1 MQGAGGVFSIFPLS
15 PFPVALLF
23 WLCFVVVGWLGL
35 VVLGLFLVLFF
46 RTLEASLIQ
55 QRPLY
60 IKAKENTSYQIKK
73 VEMSKKSLRDKEKSC
88 DKEKQN
94 IKELEIELNDI
105 EKAWRAFEEKAEEE
119 RVQRAADIELGES
132 QVNQGAQKC
141 CLLEKSKNT
150 PVYRGTVISPMT
162 CDS

>member
-1 MQGAGGVFSIFPLS
+1 MFI
-15 PFPVALLF
+15 
-23 WLCFVVVGWLGL
+23 LG
-35 VVLGLFLVLFF
+35 FF

-94 IKELEIELNDI
+94 IKELETELDDI
-105 EKAWRAFEEKAEEE
+105 EKAWKAFEKKTEEE
-119 RVQRAADIELGES
+119 ILKRAARVELGDR
-132 QVNQGAQKC
+132 QVNWEARKYY
-141 CLLEKSKNT
+141 LLVKSKN
-150 PVYRGTVISPMT
+150 PY
-162 CDS
+162 

>member
-1 MQGAGGVFSIFPLS
+1 MSFLSSLS

-23 WLCFVVVGWLGL
+23 CGGWLVG

-46 RTLEASLIQ
+46 RTLEALLIQ

-88 DKEKQN
+88 EKKKQN
-94 IKELEIELNDI
+94 IKELEREVNDL

-119 RVQRAADIELGES
+119 RMQRAADIELGES
-132 QVNQGAQKC
+132 QVNQKAQKY
-141 CLLEKSKNT
+141 CLLKKSKNT
-150 PVYRGTVISPMT
+150 SVYRN
-162 CDS
+162 

>member
-1 MQGAGGVFSIFPLS
+1 MVGFFVSLRVGMFILVFI
-15 PFPVALLF
+15 
-23 WLCFVVVGWLGL
+23 
-35 VVLGLFLVLFF
+35 

-94 IKELEIELNDI
+94 IKELETELDDI
-105 EKAWRAFEEKAEEE
+105 EKAWRAFEKKAEEE
-119 RVQRAADIELGES
+119 ILKRAARVELGDS
-132 QVNQGAQKC
+132 QVNWEARKYY
-141 CLLEKSKNT
+141 LLVKSKN
-150 PVYRGTVISPMT
+150 PY
-162 CDS
+162 

>member
-1 MQGAGGVFSIFPLS
+1 MWSAGGRECLFYLPSLPFSCGFAVLVELVVFDS
-15 PFPVALLF
+15 
-23 WLCFVVVGWLGL
+23 GL

-73 VEMSKKSLRDKEKSC
+73 VEMSKKSLRDKEKAR

-94 IKELEIELNDI
+94 IKDLEMELSDI
-105 EKAWRAFEEKAEEE
+105 EKAWRAFEEKTEEE
-119 RVQRAADIELGES
+119 RMQRAVEIELGES
-132 QVNQGAQKC
+132 QVNQEAQKYC
-141 CLLEKSKNT
+141 
-150 PVYRGTVISPMT
+150 Y
-162 CDS
+162 

>member
-1 MQGAGGVFSIFPLS
+1 M
-15 PFPVALLF
+15 
-23 WLCFVVVGWLGL
+23 CFVVVGWLDFYLCGWLL
-35 VVLGLFLVLFF
+35 VVVVCFLVFF

-88 DKEKQN
+88 DKEKRN

-105 EKAWRAFEEKAEEE
+105 EKAWRAFEKKTEEE
-119 RVQRAADIELGES
+119 LLQRAARIELRES
-132 QVNQGAQKC
+132 QVNWEAKKY
-141 CLLEKSKNT
+141 CLLVKSKN
-150 PVYRGTVISPMT
+150 PHW
-162 CDS
+162 